1 MPWQD
6 AMQQALYGP
15 GGFFTREAPRD
26 HFRTSAGASPWFA
39 RAVARLAGTVDK
51 ALDGG
56 SFDLVDIGA
65 GRGELL
71 LGVAANLDSG
81 LRERTRFKAV
91 EMAPRPDDLPEWIDW
106 LAEPPRHVTGLLLA
120 TEWLD
125 NVPVE
130 VAERGE
136 AGGWRQVLV
145 DPATGAEEVGGPVTP
160 EDAAWLRRWW
170 AEGVRAEP
178 GGPRDA
184 AWAAAVSTL
193 DRGLAVAVD
202 YGHLATARP
211 TGGTLTGYRDGRQV
225 SPVPDGSCDLTAHV
239 AVDAVA
245 AAGERAAGRP
255 SQLLDQRAALR
266 ALGVDATRP
275 PLSLASEDPGG
286 YVRALAA
293 ATHAAELIDPYGLG
307 AHYWLVQPV
316 GISVRLEG

>member
-1 MPWQD
+1 MPWRD
-6 AMQQALYGP
+6 AMQQALYGRA
-15 GGFFTREAPRD
+15 GFFTRHAPRD
-26 HFRTSAGASPWFA
+26 HFRTSACTSPLFA
-39 RAVARLAGTVDK
+39 QAIARLAGSVDQ
-51 ALDGG
+51 AMGDGR
-56 SFDLVDIGA
+56 FEIVDIGA

-71 LGVAANLDSG
+71 LGIAVNLASD
-81 LRERTRFKAV
+81 LRKRARFRAV
-91 EMAPRPDDLPEWIDW
+91 ELAPRPEDLPQWIDW
-106 LAEPPRHVTGLLLA
+106 LAEPPRHVTGLLVA

-125 NVPVE
+125 NVPLE
-130 VAERGE
+130 VVERGE
-136 AGGWRQVLV
+136 AGEWRQVLV
-145 DPATGAEEVGGPVTP
+145 DPATGAEEMGGPVAP

-202 YGHLATARP
+202 YGHLAAARP
-211 TGGTLTGYRDGRQV
+211 MGGTLTGYRDGRQV
-225 SPVPDGSCDLTAHV
+225 APVPDGSCDLTAHV

-245 AAGERAAGRP
+245 TAGERAAGRP

-293 ATHAAELIDPYGLG
+293 ATQAAELTDPYGLG
-307 AHYWLVQPV
+307 AHYWLTQPV
-316 GISVRLEG
+316 DISVRLEG